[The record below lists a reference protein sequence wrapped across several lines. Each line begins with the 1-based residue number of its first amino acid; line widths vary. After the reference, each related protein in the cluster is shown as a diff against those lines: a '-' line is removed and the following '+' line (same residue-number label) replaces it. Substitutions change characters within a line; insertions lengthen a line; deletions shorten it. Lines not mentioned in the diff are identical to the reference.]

1 MLPALRVRYEV
12 LPVPDDHLRERQVRE
27 AFQAL
32 VRPAAE
38 IRPQE
43 VEHVAEM
50 VVVAGMRRRGQ
61 EERVLGLLLLA
72 QVLGQVVHL
81 DAGLRKVMRLVED
94 DEIPRVGVQGRSPVP
109 RDFQRVNRRNELV
122 ERLELVHVAA
132 LEQFE
137 AAPEAR
143 GELHP
148 PLIHEPRRSDDQAAE
163 RAAGAV
169 AHDLEDHAGLDSLAE
184 ANVIGDEPMAA
195 AVLGGRACEH
205 AVRDDDLMRQHV
217 ERLVRD
223 LAGLL
228 VARLEPAAEDPELE
242 WHSGTWPCARKPSGQ
257 VPDNP
262 KLLHGVLLDTG
273 RTAPGHVR
281 TPAAGDLLDEAH
293 DASPERRVAYVLD
306 PISYLQRSHPMPP
319 CASRR

>member
-1 MLPALRVRYEV
+1 MS
-12 LPVPDDHLRERQVRE
+12 
-27 AFQAL
+27 
-32 VRPAAE
+32 
-38 IRPQE
+38 
-43 VEHVAEM
+43 
-50 VVVAGMRRRGQ
+50 RRGQ
-61 EERVLGLLLLA
+61 EDRVLGLLLLA
-72 QVLGQVVHL
+72 QVLGELVVQNVW
-81 DAGLRKVMRLVED
+81 LREMVRFVED
-94 DEIPRVGVQGRSPVP
+94 DEVP
-109 RDFQRVNRRNELV
+109 RMHV
-122 ERLELVHVAA
+122 ERRFALQQQLERVYRCDHLVKRLEPADVVA
-132 LEQFE
+132 LEPFE
-137 AAPEAR
+137 AAPKSLLAFV
-143 GELHP
+143 L
-148 PLIHEPRRSDDQAAE
+148 PLTHEPCWSDDQTAE

-169 AHDLEDHAGLDSLAE
+169 AHDLKDHAGLDSLAE
-184 ANVIGDEPMAA
+184 AHVIGDEPMAA

-217 ERLVRD
+217 ERLVHD

-228 VARLEPAAEDPELE
+228 VARLEPAAEDAKLE